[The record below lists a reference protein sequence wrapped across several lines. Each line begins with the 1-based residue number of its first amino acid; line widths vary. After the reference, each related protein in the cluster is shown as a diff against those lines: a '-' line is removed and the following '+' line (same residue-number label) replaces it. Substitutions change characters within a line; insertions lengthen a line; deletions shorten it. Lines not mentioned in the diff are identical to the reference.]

1 MGLLE
6 APVSDDPILE
16 ARRAEIAALDLRILE
31 AVNARIE
38 AVRALKAHKEARG
51 LPFHDP
57 DQERRLLDRL
67 CAGNPGPLPEAGLR
81 ELFGLV
87 LSLTKRAVEQ
97 PGG

>member
-38 AVRALKAHKEARG
+38 AVRALKVHKEARG

-67 CAGNPGPLPEAGLR
+67 ASANPGPLPEQGLKD
-81 ELFGLV
+81 LF
-87 LSLTKRAVEQ
+87 SLILAWTKKSLK
-97 PGG
+97 

>member
-1 MGLLE
+1 MDLLE
-6 APVSDDPILE
+6 APVSDDPILT

-51 LPFHDP
+51 LAFQDP

-67 CAGNPGPLPEAGLR
+67 CAENPGPLPEQGLKD
-81 ELFGLV
+81 LF
-87 LSLTKRAVEQ
+87 SLILAWTKKSLK
-97 PGG
+97 